1 MQNCWLFS
9 CIYERLATLRCSLS
23 HRLLLCSLSGPIT
36 RTALSVPQK
45 AWVFGSQPRAKSAA
59 TITGFQLFSTTA
71 PTVDVGAR
79 RWAAGAWWVTTRL
92 QMTRQSCPVKCL
104 SPASWRSLAVTS
116 VRGPTIR
123 VCWPPHSPV
132 QKSWWRRPW
141 RGERFCYTG
150 VCGIL

>member
-23 HRLLLCSLSGPIT
+23 HRLLRCSLSGPIT

-71 PTVDVGAR
+71 PTVDVAL
-79 RWAAGAWWVTTRL
+79 TL
-92 QMTRQSCPVKCL
+92 PVGL
-104 SPASWRSLAVTS
+104 TLP
-116 VRGPTIR
+116 
-123 VCWPPHSPV
+123 
-132 QKSWWRRPW
+132 
-141 RGERFCYTG
+141 RGEITVSSQIGFFLSREMTKR
-150 VCGIL
+150 